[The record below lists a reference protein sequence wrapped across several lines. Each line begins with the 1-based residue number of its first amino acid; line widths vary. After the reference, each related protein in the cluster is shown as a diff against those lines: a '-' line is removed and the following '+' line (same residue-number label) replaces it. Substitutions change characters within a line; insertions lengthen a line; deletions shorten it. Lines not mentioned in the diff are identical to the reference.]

1 MPQRT
6 KRAGSDE
13 PLHVERISRTS
24 YMYSI
29 VTPVIQDATTVSSD
43 TPHTY
48 QRLSSTY
55 FFFLAA
61 AFCQSPPPP
70 ATQHARTHA
79 RTHARRRTVRMRPPS
94 GYRTVSNKALRS
106 ESRYR
111 SALLLEKNREE
122 PLCNKARSRSR
133 YKTRG
138 ERRHG
143 TQVPADG
150 QEAGVGCM
158 RGSQS
163 SVGDTDLGGRL
174 CLLLGRRF
182 LGRRL
187 LLGGALRAARSKGGK
202 GSQGIPTVAGTH
214 HKRIKSDI
222 RCVPSSQ
229 SPAHTRS

>member
-79 RTHARRRTVRMRPPS
+79 RTQENSQNAS
-94 GYRTVSNKALRS
+94 ALRLPYS
-106 ESRYR
+106 EQQGASVGIEISKRLV
-111 SALLLEKNREE
+111 AREE
-122 PLCNKARSRSR
+122 PRGTLVLCNKARSRSR